1 MLELIPSSGLDGA
14 CLLNLISLVS
24 IGDCGKFIF
33 QLFSIREEEER
44 KRRPTK
50 NHPFDISR
58 IHNNNKQLVLE
69 ES

>member
-1 MLELIPSSGLDGA
+1 MPELIPSSGLDGA

-33 QLFSIREEEER
+33 QLFSIREEER
-44 KRRPTK
+44 KWRPTK